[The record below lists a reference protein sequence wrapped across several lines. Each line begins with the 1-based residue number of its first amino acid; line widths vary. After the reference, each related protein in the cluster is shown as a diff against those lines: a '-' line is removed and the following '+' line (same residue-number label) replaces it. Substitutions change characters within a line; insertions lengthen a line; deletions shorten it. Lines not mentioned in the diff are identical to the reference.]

1 MFNFIK
7 TIDRYIIRELFDPF
21 FFGLGAFT
29 AILSASM
36 ILFDLVR
43 AVVVRGMPMWTAAQV
58 FVYRLPGIAVYI
70 FPMATLLAAL
80 LAFGRLSSSSE
91 IVAMKAGGISLY
103 RIMAPVL
110 AFGMV
115 VSFVTLLFYE
125 VVVPQANLS
134 ATNLMV
140 QTGTNRTPRIQ
151 RNVLIPEIENDE
163 LKRMYFAGSMRGDLM
178 QDVVV
183 QEYSGGKLAQ
193 LINAK
198 EATYEK
204 EKHTWLFKNGT
215 IYLLSEQGEYKH
227 LIHFKEQ
234 YMTVKYSP
242 NDFKISDRKPEE
254 MNMVELKKFIQLKKK
269 MGEDTLDLWIQ
280 YFLKGAIP
288 FSCLVF
294 TLLGAPLGLS
304 PQRSS
309 SSIGLGL
316 SVLIVFFYYFLTFVS
331 MALGELRLLTP
342 LLSAWLPNFIV
353 GGVGVY
359 ILYNSAQ

>member
-1 MFNFIK
+1 MFNFVK
-7 TIDRYIIRELFDPF
+7 TIDRYIVKELFDPF
-21 FFGLGAFT
+21 IFGLGAFT

-43 AVVVRGMPMWTAAQV
+43 AVVVRGMPLWAAAQV

-103 RIMAPVL
+103 RIMAPVIG
-110 AFGMV
+110 FGFV
-115 VSFVTLLFYE
+115 VSVVTLLFYE
-125 VVVPQANLS
+125 VVVPQANLA
-134 ATNLMV
+134 ATALMTQV
-140 QTGTNRTPRIQ
+140 GATHTPKIQ
-151 RNVLIPEIENDE
+151 KNVLIPEIENDE
-163 LKRMYFAGSMRGDLM
+163 LKRMYFAGKLHGDLM
-178 QDVVV
+178 EDVVV

-193 LINAK
+193 IINAK
-198 EATYEK
+198 EAKFEVSK
-204 EKHTWLFKNGT
+204 NTWLFKNGI
-215 IYLLSEQGEYKH
+215 IYLLSDTGEYKH
-227 LIHFKEQ
+227 LIKFKEQ
-234 YMTVKYSP
+234 YMTIKYSP
-242 NDFKISDRKPEE
+242 GDFMISERKPEE
-254 MNMVELKKFIQLKKK
+254 MNMIELKKFIALKKK

-280 YFLKGAIP
+280 YYLKGALP

-294 TLLGAPLGLS
+294 ALLGAPLGLS

-331 MALGELRLLTP
+331 MAFGELRIISP
-342 LLSAWLPNFIV
+342 FLSAWLPNFIV
-353 GGVGVY
+353 GGVGVR